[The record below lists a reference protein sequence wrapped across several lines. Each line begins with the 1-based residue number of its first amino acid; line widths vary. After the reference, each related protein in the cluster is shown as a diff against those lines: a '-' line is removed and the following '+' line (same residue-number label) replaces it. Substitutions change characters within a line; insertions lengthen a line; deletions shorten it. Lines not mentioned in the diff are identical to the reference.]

1 MCFYIRLVAY
11 HEAIFVTHLIKI
23 RCIWIMTGTD
33 RIEVVLFHK
42 GKILF
47 YLLHIHCKAGYRIRI
62 VPVDT
67 AEFDLLSIEVNNFIL
82 YLYRSDSDMINDRL
96 IFTLQNEG
104 IQIWILGVPKCR
116 LYNLKCESSVMLCLS
131 FRYNHTILVFDRN
144 LNRCLLIKA
153 QIELH
158 LSLFL

>member
-104 IQIWILGVPKCR
+104 IQIWILVFQSVGCIISNVKAPSCSA
-116 LYNLKCESSVMLCLS
+116 CSSATTTPFLS
-131 FRYNHTILVFDRN
+131 SIVTLTAV
-144 LNRCLLIKA
+144 
-153 QIELH
+153 
-158 LSLFL
+158 S